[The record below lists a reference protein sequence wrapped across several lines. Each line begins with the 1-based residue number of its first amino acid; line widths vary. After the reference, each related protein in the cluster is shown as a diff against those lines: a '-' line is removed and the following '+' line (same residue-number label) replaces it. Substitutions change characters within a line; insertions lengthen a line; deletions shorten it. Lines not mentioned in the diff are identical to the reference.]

1 MAVPCSPARVER
13 VTRLTPHM
21 IRISFQTIGDWRW
34 HTDGVGDERMDI
46 AIPRPGEAEA
56 DLTTFN
62 LPEYGPGWAGEEP
75 PWRHYTVRAVRDDGR
90 RFDIDFAIH
99 GEGIASAWAERAEP
113 GHIIGTFHG
122 GGSYYRPPSDATFQL
137 LVADST
143 GLPGLGR
150 IIEELPET
158 TRALAIVE
166 VPETGDIQTIDA
178 AATIEYRWL
187 IGTGNGQGP
196 SALPAAVAEFTPP
209 DEPWYA
215 WAACEAA
222 ASRSI
227 RTDLRKRLGSA
238 RDRHHAIGYWTE
250 TRAGNQPADLGGSD

>member
-1 MAVPCSPARVER
+1 MGRR
-13 VTRLTPHM
+13 RT
-21 IRISFQTIGDWRW
+21 
-34 HTDGVGDERMDI
+34 
-46 AIPRPGEAEA
+46 
-56 DLTTFN
+56 
-62 LPEYGPGWAGEEP
+62 

-90 RFDIDFAIH
+90 CFDIDFAIH
-99 GEGIASAWAERAEP
+99 GQGFASSWAERAEP
-113 GHIIGTFHG
+113 GHIIGAFHG

-158 TRALAIVE
+158 TRALAVIE
-166 VPETGDIQTIDA
+166 IPETGDIQTIDA

-187 IGTGNGQGP
+187 TGTGNGQGP

-227 RTDLRKRLGSA
+227 RTDLRKRLGSP
-238 RDRHHAIGYWTE
+238 RDRHHVIGYWTE
-250 TRAGNQPADLGGSD
+250 TRAGNHPADLGGSD